1 MIKIS
6 SIIIA
11 KNEETNIRRCIE
23 SQRGCIEEIIL
34 LVDENSNDKTYEIAT
49 SYSNVKASIVKWRG
63 YSETKKDAISLT
75 TNDWVLWIDA
85 DEAITRE
92 LKEEIIQVKTTIPS
106 FAAYSIPR
114 KAKFL
119 GKWIKHGGWYP
130 GRVTRLFNKN
140 FVFFNSQKVHE
151 DLQIKGETGK
161 LNSDIAHYTDP
172 SVAHYFMKFNNYTT
186 LAADDLKDRGRVF
199 HLSDLLIRPIAIF
212 VKMYFIKFGFLDGIE
227 GFILAIFSSAYV
239 FTKYSKFW
247 ELTRK
252 DHL

>member
-1 MIKIS
+1 MIKFS

-23 SQRGCIEEIIL
+23 SQRDCIDEIVL
-34 LVDENSNDKTYEIAT
+34 LVDEKSDDKTYEIA
-49 SYSNVKASIVKWRG
+49 SCYPNVKASIVKWKG
-63 YSETKKDAISLT
+63 YSETKKDAILLT
-75 TNDWVLWIDA
+75 TNDWVLWIDS

-92 LKEEIIQVKTTIPS
+92 LKEEIIQLKTTTPS
-106 FAAYSIPR
+106 YAAYSIPR

-151 DLQIKGETGK
+151 DLQVKGETGQ
-161 LNSDIAHYTDP
+161 LNCDIEHYTDP

-212 VKMYFIKFGFLDGIE
+212 VKMYFIKFGFLDGIQ
-227 GFILAIFSSAYV
+227 GFILAFFSSAYV

-247 ELTRK
+247 ELTRNDK
-252 DHL
+252 I